1 MLSRIEVFCVRAPP
15 VRLQRTMS
23 KELFSFG
30 KCTSFLAGLVLALAL
45 WYPGRGVLAS
55 EKAGRTDAESY
66 VLEQVAAGNPAL
78 LAEEFPTEEGRRL
91 GRSFIRELLTNPD
104 KRTTVH
110 PHGITIDG
118 AVIPDGIDL
127 KNEEVS
133 YDVTLRRCQCDGDL
147 DFTQCQFAKSL
158 SIEGTVFGG
167 AVDFTSASIG
177 FNFMCDGA
185 KFNKPQQSAD
195 TPEVTFNGIKVGG
208 DFSLTNVEFAEQA
221 NFTQA
226 EITGNYLADDST
238 FHESADF
245 NNMKVK
251 SDGYFRR
258 TTFEGLVD
266 FREARFTNLLLTD
279 SHFLNTKELVS
290 FESIRMDT
298 GFLDRT
304 SFEGPVKIEGMTF
317 QNLSPTSWEKL
328 QSLAT
333 RSDYNAEFYSNLEM
347 LFRKHGYSDQAD
359 AVFIAQRRRARHEL
373 LNGIEWFWNFLQDLL
388 IGYGRHLERLLLWS
402 TVFIFIGFL
411 VFRREAD
418 MKTKGPDDGGLHK
431 GRYSPFW
438 YSLDLF
444 LPVMHLGDAD
454 IWTPKDERR
463 MALLYKRFHI
473 IIGALFV
480 PIGLAAWTGI
490 IK

>member
-1 MLSRIEVFCVRAPP
+1 
-15 VRLQRTMS
+15 MS
-23 KELFSFG
+23 KARLPLSNYAVL
-30 KCTSFLAGLVLALAL
+30 LAALILTLAL
-45 WYPGRGVLAS
+45 WYPGRVALAA
-55 EKAGRTDAESY
+55 EKSGRTAAELY
-66 VLEQVAAGNPAL
+66 VLEQVASGNPAS
-78 LAEEFPTEEGRRL
+78 LADEFRTSESRKLSG
-91 GRSFIRELLTNPD
+91 SFVRELLTNPD
-104 KRTTVH
+104 KRLTVH

-118 AVIPDGIDL
+118 AGFPDGIDL
-127 KNEEVS
+127 KNEEVA
-133 YDVTLRRCQCDGDL
+133 YDVTLRNCQCDGDL
-147 DFTQCQFAKSL
+147 DFTQCHFARSL
-158 SIEGTVFGG
+158 SIEGSVFGG
-167 AVDFTSASIG
+167 AVDFTSASIS
-177 FNFMCDGA
+177 FNFSCDGA

-195 TPEVTFNGIKVGG
+195 TSEVAFNGVKVGG
-208 DFSLTNVEFAEQA
+208 DFSLTNVDLAERA
-221 NFTQA
+221 NFTRA
-226 EITGNYLADDST
+226 EITGDYLSDDST
-238 FHESADF
+238 FHELADF
-245 NNMKVK
+245 NNLKVK

-258 TTFEGLVD
+258 TTFEGPVD
-266 FREARFTNLLLTD
+266 FREAHFTNLFLTD
-279 SHFLNTKELVS
+279 SHFLNTTES
-290 FESIRMDT
+290 ARFESIRIDS

-317 QNLSPTSWEKL
+317 QSLSPTSWEKL
-328 QSLAT
+328 ESLAS
-333 RSDYNAEFYSNLEM
+333 RSDYNAEFYSNLEL
-347 LFRKHGYSDQAD
+347 LFRRHGYSDQAD

-373 LNGIEWFWNFLQDLL
+373 LNGVEWSWNFLQDLL

-402 TVFIFIGFL
+402 TVFIFIGFV

-418 MKTKGPDDGGLHK
+418 MKTKRRDDADMQK
-431 GRYSPFW
+431 NKYSAFW